1 MISIR
6 PAVLADLPEIT
17 AIYNEAISH
26 TTATFD
32 TEPKM
37 VEEQAAWFK
46 SHDENHPVMVAVITG
61 QVVGWASL
69 SRWSDRCA
77 YDGTVELS
85 VYVHHGH
92 RGKGIGRK
100 LMEVILAEGEKTG
113 LHTIISRIT
122 TENRN
127 SIHLHEWFGFNSI
140 GIMREVGNKF
150 GKLLDVQLMQ
160 KMLRKEPLT
169 A

>member
-6 PAVLADLPEIT
+6 PATLADLPEIT
-17 AIYNEAISH
+17 AIYNEAIAN

-32 TEPKM
+32 TELKTA
-37 VEEQAAWFK
+37 EEQAAWFRG
-46 SHDENHPVMVAVITG
+46 HDENHPVIVATLNE

-85 VYVHHGH
+85 VYVHHEH
-92 RGKGIGRK
+92 RGKGLGRK
-100 LMEVILAEGEKTG
+100 LIEVIVAEGEKAG

-140 GIMREVGNKF
+140 GVMKEVGNKF

-160 KMLRKEPLT
+160 KMLRKEQVT
-169 A
+169 S